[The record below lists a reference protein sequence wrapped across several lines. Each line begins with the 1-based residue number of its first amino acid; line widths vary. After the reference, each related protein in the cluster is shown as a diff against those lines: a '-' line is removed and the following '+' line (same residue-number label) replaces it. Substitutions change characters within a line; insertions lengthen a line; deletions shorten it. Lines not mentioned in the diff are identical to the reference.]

1 MEALKQEISG
11 LGLPKELKVKSIKTP
26 VQLGGGVT
34 KIAQGSSTIKKK
46 ILPPNFME

>member
-26 VQLGGGVT
+26 TQSGGGVS
-34 KIAQGSSTIKKK
+34 KIAQGASTIKKK

>member
-11 LGLPKELKVKSIKTP
+11 LGLPKELKVTSKNKLTQS
-26 VQLGGGVT
+26 GGGIS
-34 KIAQGSSTIKKK
+34 KISSGSSHIKKK